1 MNTQNNIYLIFIL
14 KDEQL
19 HYEGKIWRFLKK
31 VQKKFPTHVGKI
43 PKLKK

>member
-19 HYEGKIWRFLKK
+19 HYEGKIWVFFKK

-43 PKLKK
+43 PNFKK